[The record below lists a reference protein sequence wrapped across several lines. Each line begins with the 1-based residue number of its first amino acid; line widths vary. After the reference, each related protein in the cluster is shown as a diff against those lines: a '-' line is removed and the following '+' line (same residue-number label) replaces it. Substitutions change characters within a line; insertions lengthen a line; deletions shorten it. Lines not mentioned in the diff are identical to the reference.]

1 MDQRE
6 RYRLVRYDYY
16 HAGRILHL
24 MGNFHSACIMLGYT
38 IEITMKAGLLEIQ
51 SEVPQNDKK
60 EMNRILMRSHD
71 VKEIYSKCREY
82 SLFDYVKVSDDF
94 LEHIDYHFQ
103 RYPSQ
108 MKTALDNATEKNDVI
123 GNSVDWV
130 YYYDDLIVQL
140 DDYLLSKTS
149 DPMIS
154 IIYHAIYT
162 LETKYARD
170 ILQENA
176 FAILKFNKY
185 AELVRRN
192 MPLRDDLKKQIEDNL
207 TKGALFYW
215 NSEDKQIITNE
226 HIAVI
231 AQKFSASAFKLPK
244 WKLKNGHWE
253 TVIP

>member
-1 MDQRE
+1 MEQRE

-16 HAGRILHL
+16 HAGRVLHL
-24 MGNFHSACIMLGYT
+24 MGKFHRACFMLGYT
-38 IEITMKAGLLEIQ
+38 IETTMKAGLM
-51 SEVPQNDKK
+51 EVLTNDEQKK
-60 EMNRILMRSHD
+60 NVILNRSHD
-71 VKEIYSKCREY
+71 IKRIYSECSKY
-82 SLFDYVKVSDDF
+82 SLFENVKVSDDF
-94 LEHIDYHFQ
+94 LKHIDYHFQ

-108 MKTALDNATEKNDVI
+108 MQKASYNASKQNKVI

-154 IIYHAIYT
+154 MIYHAIYT

-192 MPLRDDLKKQIEDNL
+192 MPLRDDLKTQIEDNL
-207 TKGALFYW
+207 SKGALFYW
-215 NSEDKQIITNE
+215 HPEDKLIITDKQIAT
-226 HIAVI
+226 I
-231 AQKFSASAFKLPK
+231 AQKFSASAFELPK
-244 WKLKNGHWE
+244 WTLVNGRWE